1 MSRFFEPA
9 PRAVSVAPPGFK
21 GPQQSRTPFMR
32 NRAAMDRAPQSWGPT
47 VGQAGAA
54 WAPTGAIYEPVTHG
68 NPAAGH
74 AAADHILDSS
84 PRSRTSRTV
93 HTA

>member
-21 GPQQSRTPFMR
+21 GASRSRTPFMR
-32 NRAAMDRAPQSWGPT
+32 NRAALDRGPQSWGPT

-68 NPAAGH
+68 NPATP
-74 AAADHILDSS
+74 HILESS
-84 PRSRTSRTV
+84 PRASTTRTMRTP
-93 HTA
+93 

>member
-21 GPQQSRTPFMR
+21 GPSRSRTPFMR
-32 NRAAMDRAPQSWGPT
+32 TRAAMDRAPQEWGPT

-54 WAPTGAIYEPVTHG
+54 WAPTGAVYEPVTHG
-68 NPAAGH
+68 NPAEV
-74 AAADHILDSS
+74 HILDSA
-84 PRSRTSRTV
+84 PRTITTRTV
-93 HTA
+93 HHS